1 MKIKERLK
9 RKYYILISL
18 ILVFFFTCFFINFY
32 NKKVALKLDSYANQ
46 LVKEELQ
53 KKIIKNINNV
63 YSNSLNDLLI
73 MHLNS
78 NNEILFIDYNLKKSY
93 EILNK
98 YVNNLSSDIKQ
109 SNIIIIPFFAA
120 NDSLLFAN
128 LGPKI
133 RIKYDFINSVIANI
147 HTKVTNY
154 GINNALLEI
163 YLHLEI
169 NYLITIPINT
179 QKYKEEYDLLLTS
192 KVVSGKVPSIYGTN
206 ITKDS
211 SIVTN
216 WFS

>member
-18 ILVFFFTCFFINFY
+18 ILIFFFTCFFISFY
-32 NKKVALKLDSYANQ
+32 NKKVVLKLDSYANQ
-46 LVKEELQ
+46 MVKEELQ
-53 KKIIKNINNV
+53 KKILKNINNV

-93 EILNK
+93 EILNN

-109 SNIIIIPFFAA
+109 SNIITIPFFAA

-128 LGPKI
+128 LGPKVSV
-133 RIKYDFINSVIANI
+133 KYDFINSVIANI

-154 GINNALLEI
+154 GINNALLEV

-179 QKYKEEYDLLLTS
+179 KKYKEEYDLLLTS
-192 KVVSGKVPSIYGTN
+192 KVINGKVPSIYGTN

-216 WFS
+216 